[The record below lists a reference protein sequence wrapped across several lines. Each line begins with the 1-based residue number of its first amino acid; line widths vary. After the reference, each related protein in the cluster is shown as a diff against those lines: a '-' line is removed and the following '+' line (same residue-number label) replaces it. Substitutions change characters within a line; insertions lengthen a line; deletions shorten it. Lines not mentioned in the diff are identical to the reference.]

1 MLTAEE
7 CQRRADEFARLADQ
21 TANPVLVAR
30 YRHLEASW
38 LYLFRMKI
46 RARHAKPG

>member
-21 TANPVLVAR
+21 TSNPVLIAR
-30 YRHLEASW
+30 YRHLEVSW

-46 RARHAKPG
+46 RARRSKPG